1 MRRAR
6 GQFSTTSRAAQRER
20 TPGGGDA
27 HPLVDSQNCHKL
39 TRRRDT
45 TKQKGRWPRK
55 DITTMTT
62 ANLEKTVGDMFA
74 AEWIHSPEIAS
85 NRDGAM
91 RPSTKQLIAARL
103 FILSRDDVF
112 SDAQRAAADAWRA
125 PQ

>member
-1 MRRAR
+1 
-6 GQFSTTSRAAQRER
+6 
-20 TPGGGDA
+20 
-27 HPLVDSQNCHKL
+27 
-39 TRRRDT
+39 
-45 TKQKGRWPRK
+45 
-55 DITTMTT
+55 MTT